1 VGDRKLKLKKF
12 EVVRRGDDLY
22 VVA

>member
-1 VGDRKLKLKKF
+1 MGDRKLKLKKF
-12 EVVRRGDDLY
+12 EVVRRGGDIY